1 LVSALPK
8 PRVKEIAVD
17 SWPARLIEYL
27 AREGP
32 RALAEYL
39 PRQRWFGAK
48 GRQIVGMRLL
58 DHAVLAETPPTVL
71 TIVAVEFHEGS
82 AERYFVPLLMM
93 PQAEAGDVSLQ
104 DRLFTLPDST
114 EHMCVMDATA
124 DADVC
129 LKLVDGIRDELQWP
143 GRFGTFQC
151 LRTIAAGAALSEP
164 LRHAK
169 RLSGEQSNTSLVVDR
184 RVILKLIRKFD
195 SGINPDR
202 EMLEFLT
209 TRTNYQSVPPLIG
222 TIEYQGSFGTQDS
235 SDYSATVG
243 LLQTFIPNDGDGWS
257 TVLQHVKTLLH
268 DSHTHT
274 MGQRTDAELRELVQ
288 QSSQHDIV
296 DMRRLGAITADL
308 HLALASDSRD
318 IAFRPEQISQHDVSN
333 WRSDMASHIH
343 AVFTQLR
350 ALDKSRQAS
359 LQLTGEELALLE
371 SGCEKQLDGLRLLLD
386 DPVTKI
392 RVHGDYHLGQVLKTG
407 QDFIVLDFEGEP
419 ARRLEER
426 RAKQCA
432 LKDVAGM
439 LRSFNYAA
447 CAARRQ
453 IHAAA
458 QHDET
463 ITALWEQLIT
473 DAFWIGYTTIAI
485 PGRTPFM
492 PGTQDG
498 AEHVLRVFE
507 LDKTI
512 YEIGYELNNRPDWLD
527 IPVQGLRRLLHR
539 PM

>member
-1 LVSALPK
+1 
-8 PRVKEIAVD
+8 VD

-209 TRTNYQSVPPLIG
+209 TRTNYQPVPPLIG

>member
-1 LVSALPK
+1 
-8 PRVKEIAVD
+8 
-17 SWPARLIEYL
+17 
-27 AREGP
+27 
-32 RALAEYL
+32 
-39 PRQRWFGAK
+39 
-48 GRQIVGMRLL
+48 M
-58 DHAVLAETPPTVL
+58 
-71 TIVAVEFHEGS
+71 
-82 AERYFVPLLMM
+82 
-93 PQAEAGDVSLQ
+93 
-104 DRLFTLPDST
+104 
-114 EHMCVMDATA
+114 
-124 DADVC
+124 
-129 LKLVDGIRDELQWP
+129 
-143 GRFGTFQC
+143 
-151 LRTIAAGAALSEP
+151 
-164 LRHAK
+164 
-169 RLSGEQSNTSLVVDR
+169 
-184 RVILKLIRKFD
+184 ILKLIRKFD

-209 TRTNYQSVPPLIG
+209 TRTSYQSVPPLIG
-222 TIEYQGSFGTQDS
+222 TIEYEGS
-235 SDYSATVG
+235 SDTRGPSEYSATVG
-243 LLQTFIPNDGDGWS
+243 ILQTFIPNDGDGWS
-257 TVLQHVKTLLH
+257 AVLQHVKTLLH
-268 DSHTHT
+268 DSHIHNTSQHT
-274 MGQRTDAELRELVQ
+274 GNELGEYVQ
-288 QSSQHDIV
+288 QSSQYDV
-296 DMRRLGAITADL
+296 AAMRRLGAITAEL
-308 HLALASDSRD
+308 HIALASDSTD
-318 IAFRPEQISQHDVSN
+318 LAFRPEQISQHDVSN
-333 WRSDMASHIH
+333 WHSGMASHIH

-350 ALDKSRQAS
+350 ALDKSRQAG
-359 LQLTGEELALLE
+359 LQLTVDELAALE
-371 SGCEKQLDGLRLLLD
+371 SGCARQLDALRLLLD

-392 RVHGDYHLGQVLKTG
+392 RVHGDYHLGQVLQTG

-453 IHAAA
+453 IHAEA

-473 DAFWIGYTTIAI
+473 DAFWTGYTTIAK
-485 PGRTPFM
+485 PGQAPFM